1 MSGMEEREWGI
12 ASEALTGVGDG
23 EPLDAG
29 AAAGDRSAA
38 ATAASSRM
46 RARTDASDISD
57 GPAVSGTDPE
67 GGGVESLS
75 VIRTEGEK
83 GEIKERYVAAVARL

>member
-1 MSGMEEREWGI
+1 MRYS
-12 ASEALTGVGDG
+12 
-23 EPLDAG
+23 PLDAG

-38 ATAASSRM
+38 ATAAATSSRM
-46 RARTDASDISD
+46 RARTDASDIAD

>member
-1 MSGMEEREWGI
+1 MSGMEERECGI

-23 EPLDAG
+23 EAG

-38 ATAASSRM
+38 ATAAATSSRM
-46 RARTDASDISD
+46 RARTDASDIGD